1 MEAAFGARF
10 RLLRLAGGTGWETG
24 GVSRLES
31 RVRAVVPTVSSFV
44 PRVSRLV
51 TAVSAFVAGVSRFVP
66 AVR

>member
-1 MEAAFGARF
+1 MEVAFRARF
-10 RLLRLAGGTGWETG
+10 RLLRLAAGSGRATG

-44 PRVSRLV
+44 SRVSRLV